1 MLLVIGGTGFLGS
14 RVLPIMLERGYEIK
28 LLTRGSGDWRESNLG
43 QYRKQ
48 GIKVTVGAF
57 EDDDVLMRAMTD
69 VDAIINL
76 SGSFRINRNKR
87 DSAFEYVNFTL
98 VEKLLAL
105 AQEYEVQ
112 RYVQVSC
119 LGARDESP
127 SDYLRTKYEGDT
139 LVAKSPLY
147 WTIFRPSYLFGE
159 RFPLLDTI
167 RPLVTFKPFLPV
179 VGSGLNVVA
188 PVHVVEV
195 ANAIV
200 DAIYMKESVGQVVDF
215 VGPRQYTML
224 ELLEEVRDALGLS
237 ERVMTVPSQLSGK
250 VFDLVSKG
258 LPKNTIDLELAQ
270 ILIADSCALDGQGGA
285 LAKQLFGPTKVPL
298 GDCLPTIAE
307 SLLAK

>member
-1 MLLVIGGTGFLGS
+1 LLLVIGGTGFLGS
-14 RVLPIMLERGYEIK
+14 KVLPVMLERGYDIK

-57 EDDDVLMRAMTD
+57 EDDEVLMRAMVD

-76 SGSFRINRNKR
+76 SGSFRIYRQKR
-87 DSAFEYVNFTL
+87 DATFEYLNYDL

-105 AQEYEVQ
+105 AEEFGVQ

-127 SDYLRTKYEGDT
+127 SEYLRTKYEGDE
-139 LVAKSPLY
+139 LIRKSSLY
-147 WTIFRPSYLFGE
+147 WTVFRPSYLFGE
-159 RFPLLDTI
+159 RFPLIDTI
-167 RPLVTFKPFLPV
+167 KPLVTFKPFLPV
-179 VGSGLNVVA
+179 VGSGLNKIE

-200 DAIYMKESVGQVVDF
+200 ESIYMKETVGQVIDI
-215 VGPRQYTML
+215 VGPHSFTFA
-224 ELLEEVRDALGLS
+224 ELLQEVRDALGLS
-237 ERVMTVPSQLSGK
+237 DRTMTVPSQLSGK
-250 VFDLVSKG
+250 VFDMVAKH

-270 ILIADSCALDGQGGA
+270 ILIADSAGNGT
-285 LAKQLFGPTKVPL
+285 LAKQLFGAPKVPL
-298 GDCLPTIAE
+298 SDCLPAIADG
-307 SLLAK
+307 LMAK

>member
-14 RVLPIMLERGYEIK
+14 RVLPILLERGYELK

-57 EDDDVLMRAMTD
+57 EDDEVLLRAMVD
-69 VDAIINL
+69 VTAIINL
-76 SGSFRINRNKR
+76 SGSFRIKWQKR
-87 DSAFEYVNFTL
+87 DSTFEYVNFEL
-98 VEKLLAL
+98 VDKLLAL
-105 AQEYEVQ
+105 AEEFSVQ

-119 LGARDESP
+119 LGARAESP
-127 SDYLRTKYEGDT
+127 SDYLRTKYEGDD
-139 LVAKSPLY
+139 LVKKSALY

-159 RFPLLDTI
+159 RFPLMDTI

-179 VGSGLNVVA
+179 IGSGLNVIE

-200 DAIYMKESVGQVVDF
+200 DSIYMKESVGKVIDL
-215 VGPRQYTML
+215 VGPTQYSFI
-224 ELLEEVRDALGLS
+224 ELLQEVRGALGLS
-237 ERVMTVPSQLSGK
+237 DKVMTIPSQLSGK
-250 VFDLVSKG
+250 VFDMVARA
-258 LPKNTIDLELAQ
+258 LPKNSIDLELAQ
-270 ILIADSCALDGQGGA
+270 ILVADSAGSGE
-285 LAKQLFGPTKVPL
+285 LAKTLFGSTKVPL
-298 GDCLPTIAE
+298 KDCLPTIAE

>member
-1 MLLVIGGTGFLGS
+1 VLLVIGGTGFLGS
-14 RVLPIMLERGYEIK
+14 RVLPIMLDRGYEMK

-48 GIKVTVGAF
+48 GIKVTVGPF
-57 EDDDVLMRAMTD
+57 EDDEVLMRAMVD
-69 VDAIINL
+69 VTAIVNL
-76 SGSFRINRNKR
+76 SGSFRIKWQKR
-87 DSAFEYVNFTL
+87 DSTFEYVNFEL

-105 AQEYEVQ
+105 AEEFGVQ

-127 SDYLRTKYEGDT
+127 SDYLRTKYEGDD
-139 LVAKSPLY
+139 LVKKSPLY

-159 RFPLLDTI
+159 RFPFMETI

-179 VGSGLNVVA
+179 IGSGLNVIE

-200 DAIYMKESVGQVVDF
+200 DSIYMKESVGKVVDM
-215 VGPRQYTML
+215 VGPTQYSFVD
-224 ELLEEVRDALGLS
+224 LLLEVRDALGLS
-237 ERVMTVPSQLSGK
+237 SKVMTIPSQLSGK
-250 VFDLVSKG
+250 VFDMVARA
-258 LPKNTIDLELAQ
+258 LPKNSIDLELAQ
-270 ILIADSCALDGQGGA
+270 ILIADSSGNGE
-285 LAKQLFGPTKVPL
+285 LAKSLFGATKVPL
-298 GDCLPTIAE
+298 RDCLPTIAE